1 MKKQFFLLGTAA
13 ILGFVACNDS
23 GTANTTAKDS
33 TTTTTTQTN
42 TERRGAMIANFDTRA
57 FMDLKTN
64 KPIKLHWDTVHY
76 YYVDK
81 SGSQPYYYY
90 DPIAK
95 DTFDYWGRRLNGYIT
110 SSNGDYM
117 LDESR
122 MPAMDMSTPAMDTSS
137 ASTSGN
143 MKIKSKDD
151 MYKEKTDSSKL
162 KITDDKMK
170 VKKK

>member
-1 MKKQFFLLGTAA
+1 MKKQLFLLGCVATLSFA
-13 ILGFVACNDS
+13 ACNDS
-23 GTANTTAKDS
+23 GTDTTTAKDS

-42 TERRGAMIANFDTRA
+42 TERRGAMIANFDTRK

-64 KPIKLHWDTVHY
+64 KPVKLHWDTVHY
-76 YYVDK
+76 YYVDD
-81 SGSQPYYYY
+81 SGTQPYYYY

-122 MPAMDMSTPAMDTSS
+122 MPAMDMSAPTMDT
-137 ASTSGN
+137 ASTSTSGD

>member
-1 MKKQFFLLGTAA
+1 MKKHFLLLSAVA
-13 ILGFVACNDS
+13 FMGFAACNDS
-23 GTANTTAKDS
+23 GTNNSTTSDS
-33 TTTTTTQTN
+33 TTTTTQTN
-42 TERRGAMIANFDTRA
+42 TERRGAMIANFDTRT

-64 KPIKLHWDTVHY
+64 KPVKLHWDTVHY
-76 YYVDK
+76 YYVDD
-81 SGSQPYYYY
+81 SGTQPYYYY

-95 DTFDYWGRRLNGYIT
+95 DTFDYWGRKLNGYIT
-110 SSNGDYM
+110 SSNGEYM

-122 MPAMDMSTPAMDTSS
+122 MPATDMSTPVMDT
-137 ASTSGN
+137 ASTSTSGD

-151 MYKEKTDSSKL
+151 KYKEKTDTSKL